1 MRVLVHYK
9 SREAQAGGRGIGEK
23 LFPDQETFRK
33 EEQQR
38 WRLTKAHWDRPL
50 TQVDPHVEK
59 AESLAGLWNATI
71 DVNGADHENSTGG
84 KLENGSLVLRSTSVF
99 LI

>member
-1 MRVLVHYK
+1 
-9 SREAQAGGRGIGEK
+9 
-23 LFPDQETFRK
+23 
-33 EEQQR
+33 
-38 WRLTKAHWDRPL
+38 
-50 TQVDPHVEK
+50 VDPHVEK